1 MFLVYT
7 ETNLAPGGVFSYHFW
22 TMNKIKIFDTTL
34 RDGEQ
39 APGFSMNL
47 PEKLRMARQLE
58 ALGVDV
64 VEAGFPAASPD
75 DFTAVERIA
84 MELSKPEVCALA
96 RCHPGDIEKGLKAIA
111 KAKKPRLHVF
121 IATSDIHLQYK
132 LKITREQ
139 AIAKAVESVTMAKQY
154 CDRID
159 FSPEDAG
166 RSDRQFL
173 VQILTEVIKAGAD
186 TINIPDTV
194 GYLTP
199 EEFGDLIKFLHNQVP
214 GIQNCIISTHCHN
227 DLGMAVANSLAGILN
242 GARQIECTIN
252 GIGERAGNASLEE
265 VVMAIKTRPELY
277 QATTNINTRLLLK
290 TSRLLASI
298 TGNQVQVNKAIVGR
312 NAFAHEAG
320 IHQHGMMSSKLTYEI
335 MTPED
340 VGWNETSM
348 VLGKHSGKNAVG
360 KRLQE
365 LGIHI
370 DEEKLGQYMEAF
382 KELADRK
389 KDIYEEDLMLLTV
402 DAKEES
408 YYQLLGMTVTSHTG
422 KDSVASIRLN
432 IGEQTVD
439 EIGRGNGSVDAVY
452 NAIIKATKFTG
463 TLIKFHVDA
472 VSPEGDAIGVASITW
487 KCENGKEIQG
497 RGRSTDTINATAL
510 ALIDVLNRSRIRE
523 QFLTQGV

>member
-1 MFLVYT
+1 
-7 ETNLAPGGVFSYHFW
+7 
-22 TMNKIKIFDTTL
+22 
-34 RDGEQ
+34 
-39 APGFSMNL
+39 MNL

-277 QATTNINTRLLLK
+277 QATTNI
-290 TSRLLASI
+290 
-298 TGNQVQVNKAIVGR
+298 
-312 NAFAHEAG
+312 
-320 IHQHGMMSSKLTYEI
+320 
-335 MTPED
+335 TP
-340 VGWNETSM
+340 G
-348 VLGKHSGKNAVG
+348 
-360 KRLQE
+360 
-365 LGIHI
+365 
-370 DEEKLGQYMEAF
+370 Y
-382 KELADRK
+382 
-389 KDIYEEDLMLLTV
+389 
-402 DAKEES
+402 
-408 YYQLLGMTVTSHTG
+408 
-422 KDSVASIRLN
+422 
-432 IGEQTVD
+432 
-439 EIGRGNGSVDAVY
+439 
-452 NAIIKATKFTG
+452 
-463 TLIKFHVDA
+463 
-472 VSPEGDAIGVASITW
+472 
-487 KCENGKEIQG
+487 C
-497 RGRSTDTINATAL
+497 
-510 ALIDVLNRSRIRE
+510 
-523 QFLTQGV
+523 